1 MLVAFGA
8 CDAQAQSAI
17 WGYGFAGAGAA
28 EIVSVVAT
36 SYERD
41 NVTPTS
47 FQIYRNVDSTIEWG
61 GGIEWH
67 SAGGVGIGAEVG
79 ALHRVEEPYY
89 PGGLL
94 AANAVYHFQANRP
107 LAPFVTGGYSFG
119 LDAQHGLDLGGGINY
134 WLTERAGL
142 RLDVRATRLTQN
154 FRSAVW
160 PDVSEWLVA
169 VRGGLNFA
177 RRRF

>member
-1 MLVAFGA
+1 MAGDPWFGRCLAIVAFATLGA
-8 CDAQAQSAI
+8 CEAQAQSSI

-47 FQIYRNVDSTIEWG
+47 FQIYRNVDGTVAWG
-61 GGIEWH
+61 GGVEWQ

-79 ALHRVEEPYY
+79 ALHHVDEPYY

-94 AANAVYHFQANRP
+94 AVNAVYHFQANRP
-107 LAPFVTGGYSFG
+107 FAPFVTG
-119 LDAQHGLDLGGGINY
+119 
-134 WLTERAGL
+134 
-142 RLDVRATRLTQN
+142 
-154 FRSAVW
+154 AVW
-160 PDVSEWLVA
+160 TRSTGSTLAAESTT
-169 VRGGLNFA
+169 G
-177 RRRF
+177 